1 VNSKNLPADMK
12 KGVAGGTR
20 FNLTNF
26 TDLGDSYTLV
36 GLM

>member
-1 VNSKNLPADMK
+1 MKKSKNLPADTK

-26 TDLGDSYTLV
+26 TDLGDS
-36 GLM
+36 